1 MCSFPHIASRIAG
14 LPARTDPPGSEE
26 TGGSGTGNHVG
37 MASVDEEWTPGR
49 GEDFLNLRLELT
61 PPAGGF
67 DDDDD
72 DDSSDEDSIH
82 SDTPTEEA
90 EEQEEDQDVRGGA
103 RGGRGHGDA
112 CASEDRRV
120 RPSTVEEE
128 KDGLD
133 DDDDDDED
141 LGPDE
146 RLTDETAEL
155 FRSKTP
161 LDLTRLTASLPSSFD
176 PSAVPASYETL
187 HKVSYPVLSLSL
199 QPQPQLQTSNF
210 KLRLRLSTGRTGRTP
225 RRKRTTCVD

>member
-1 MCSFPHIASRIAG
+1 
-14 LPARTDPPGSEE
+14 
-26 TGGSGTGNHVG
+26 

-72 DDSSDEDSIH
+72 DESDLDEDSIH

-90 EEQEEDQDVRGGA
+90 EEQDVRGGA

-128 KDGLD
+128 KDGL
-133 DDDDDDED
+133 DDDDED

>member
-1 MCSFPHIASRIAG
+1 MRVFPPEQIH
-14 LPARTDPPGSEE
+14 PGVRRQ
-26 TGGSGTGNHVG
+26 GDRGPGNHVG

-72 DDSSDEDSIH
+72 DDDSSDEDSIH
-82 SDTPTEEA
+82 SDTPEE
-90 EEQEEDQDVRGGA
+90 EEDQDVRGGA

-187 HKVSYPVLSLSL
+187 HMVSPPVLSLSL
-199 QPQPQLQTSNF
+199 QTQPQLQTSNF
-210 KLRLRLSTGRTGRTP
+210 KLRLSTGRTGRTP

>member
-72 DDSSDEDSIH
+72 DDDSSDEDSIH

-128 KDGLD
+128 KDGL

-210 KLRLRLSTGRTGRTP
+210 NFDFDSALGERGGPHDGRGP
-225 RRKRTTCVD
+225 RA

>member
-1 MCSFPHIASRIAG
+1 
-14 LPARTDPPGSEE
+14 
-26 TGGSGTGNHVG
+26 

-72 DDSSDEDSIH
+72 EDSSDEDSIH

-90 EEQEEDQDVRGGA
+90 EQVEQEEDRDVRGGA

-128 KDGLD
+128 KDGL
-133 DDDDDDED
+133 DDDDDED

-187 HKVSYPVLSLSL
+187 HKVSYQVLSLSL

-210 KLRLRLSTGRTGRTP
+210 NFDDFDSALGERGGPHDGRGP
-225 RRKRTTCVD
+225 RA